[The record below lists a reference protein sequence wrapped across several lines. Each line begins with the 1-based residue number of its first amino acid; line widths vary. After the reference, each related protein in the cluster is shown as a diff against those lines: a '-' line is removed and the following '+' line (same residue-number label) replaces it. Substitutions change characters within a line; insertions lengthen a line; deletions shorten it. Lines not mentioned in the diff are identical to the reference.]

1 MLTVNA
7 PVVKK
12 KRIWPYITMAGLTIG
27 SGLAIWLV
35 KKKKFGDSVIITQKI
50 DIKVIEKKN
59 FLVVNIPWVFQLIV
73 TPTIKNPSNTSATLS
88 QPYVELRLN
97 ETDKDP
103 LSASQ
108 VSTSTKKVGAMS
120 EITFDPIVLQINTSD
135 ILSKAK
141 TLLTNA
147 ITERKL
153 GLYTKTIVYLVTAAA
168 KLPVVKND
176 KTEIKL

>member
-1 MLTVNA
+1 MSTVNA
-7 PVVKK
+7 PIVKK
-12 KRIWPYITMAGLTIG
+12 KRIWPYITVAGLITGG
-27 SGLAIWLV
+27 SLAVWIAN
-35 KKKKFGDSVIITQKI
+35 KKKFGDSVVITQKI
-50 DIKVIEKKN
+50 DTKVIEKRSVLFVK
-59 FLVVNIPWVFQLIV
+59 IPWIFQLIV

-97 ETDKDP
+97 ESDAAP

-108 VSTSTKKVGAMS
+108 VTTTTKTIKAMS

-135 ILSKAK
+135 ILSNAKA
-141 TLLTNA
+141 LLTNA
-147 ITERKL
+147 IKDRKL

-176 KTEIKL
+176 KTEITL